1 MKTQEM
7 RAVSNI
13 SYLDQYPTYEDENRT
28 AFDMFDSVTKNRPGA
43 RVAVTTIARQF
54 DTTEYVVMRACAT
67 HGGLDPRADDQAVH
81 DAVRAVLAEQRRVVA

>member
-1 MKTQEM
+1 M
-7 RAVSNI
+7 SNVT
-13 SYLDQYPTYEDENRT
+13 YLDQHDTYRDMYAE

-43 RVAVTTIARQF
+43 RVAVKKIAHQF

-81 DAVRAVLAEQRRVVA
+81 DAVRDVLAEQRRAVA